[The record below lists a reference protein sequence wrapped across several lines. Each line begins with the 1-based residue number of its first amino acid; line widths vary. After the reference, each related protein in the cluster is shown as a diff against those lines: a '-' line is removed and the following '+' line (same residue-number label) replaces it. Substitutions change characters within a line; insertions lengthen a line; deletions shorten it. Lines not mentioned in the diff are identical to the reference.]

1 MKKKQ
6 ADRTTKVFRRRL
18 YLRHDSAKSV
28 CGAGAIL
35 ARAASTV
42 YLERREG
49 QAWGEHNRSAG
60 REERTMIKTPAASA
74 EKGICTGRAAPN
86 GSKLRRFSNK
96 AMGVA
101 PQLFTAFGVWPRL
114 GAGAMVNVHMRF
126 AHRFDHQGVN
136 DQPTACSRR
145 GRLQSC
151 FFRPQPIQRVA
162 KTSKT
167 MRTKTTPV
175 GRTAC

>member
-1 MKKKQ
+1 MGHFHDRSAFAVKNPASTHVPSTRKCAFAGAKPKLLTARSVSGPMKKKQ

-96 AMGVA
+96 ANGGCPTVIYRVRRMA
-101 PQLFTAFGVWPRL
+101 PIGGRRYGERAHAFCPS
-114 GAGAMVNVHMRF
+114 F
-126 AHRFDHQGVN
+126 
-136 DQPTACSRR
+136 
-145 GRLQSC
+145 
-151 FFRPQPIQRVA
+151 
-162 KTSKT
+162 
-167 MRTKTTPV
+167 
-175 GRTAC
+175 